1 VVVVV
6 EWWLE
11 QEAVVA
17 WTWVVGE
24 AVQLQVRGMVGV
36 GTGTWEEV
44 EVRQWSLMMMMMMM
58 VVVVVT
64 MEAVVVVV
72 VVVDSRAV
80 MVVFEMLVVVVVM
93 AGEGT
98 VNEVKAGGLME
109 WKVG

>member
-24 AVQLQVRGMVGV
+24 VVQLQVRGMVGV

-44 EVRQWSLMMMMMMM
+44 EVRQWSLMMM
-58 VVVVVT
+58 VVVT
-64 MEAVVVVV
+64 TEAVVVVV